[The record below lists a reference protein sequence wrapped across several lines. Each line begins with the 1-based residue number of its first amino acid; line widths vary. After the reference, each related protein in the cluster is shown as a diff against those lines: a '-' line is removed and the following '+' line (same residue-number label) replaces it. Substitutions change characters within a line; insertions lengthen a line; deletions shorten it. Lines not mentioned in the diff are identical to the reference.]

1 MPSHLSFDN
10 WPQNIVRTLI
20 LSVVMSGA
28 VGKPVGNRSNVRQ
41 SCHPRTFSPI
51 VCEISHDSRDHA
63 ALCSALAHIH
73 SVTVRGPR
81 WPWPLGLI
89 ALPLPLP
96 PSSTADQAPALGPL
110 PGCACCLARIP
121 LTPLKSAQMLLSRF
135 LAQSL
140 MVVGTQE
147 VSAGSRSE
155 RLQCEC
161 GKSGPQ

>member
-1 MPSHLSFDN
+1 MCLEVPSHLSFHN

-51 VCEISHDSRDHA
+51 VCGISHDSRDHA

-96 PSSTADQAPALGPL
+96 PFVHSR
-110 PGCACCLARIP
+110 PGSCFGAFAR
-121 LTPLKSAQMLLSRF
+121 LCLLSGPGPPHSPQVCSDAAF
-135 LAQSL
+135 S
-140 MVVGTQE
+140 VPGTELDGGRHPGSICWQQE
-147 VSAGSRSE
+147 
-155 RLQCEC
+155 
-161 GKSGPQ
+161 